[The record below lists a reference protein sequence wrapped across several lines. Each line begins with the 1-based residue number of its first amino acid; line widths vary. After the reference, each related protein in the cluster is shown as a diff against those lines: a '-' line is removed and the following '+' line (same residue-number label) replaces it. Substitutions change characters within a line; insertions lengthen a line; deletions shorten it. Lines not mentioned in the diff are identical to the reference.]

1 MDPYDFNITAGI
13 EDVAA
18 KYDFTF
24 MMNDNITSRFGASAT
39 FHQYGQGKL
48 NDKTGAIGAFMGV
61 DPANEVVRK
70 ALEYSLYFTNDH
82 KLGPLFSIRYGLR
95 LSMFQNVGAE
105 TLYLF
110 NDNYECYDQVDY
122 GKGEIFNTEIN
133 LEPRVAAMYQINE
146 FSSIKASYLRTVQYA
161 QVATNAT
168 GGIPFDLWFPSS
180 PNIKPQKCDQFAI
193 GYFRNFMNDNIETS
207 VELFYKNI
215 HNVIDFV
222 DDAFFI
228 GNIYVDGE
236 VRAGKGRSYG
246 AEFLVRKNFGN
257 FTGWISYTYSRS
269 LRTVK
274 EINFGEEYVSPY
286 DRPHNISIVLNYAF
300 NNRFDVSASWVYNT
314 GQPVTYPYGKY
325 TVDGVTYS
333 IYNGERNKSRYPDYH
348 RLDLSATIK
357 CKERKN
363 WQGEWN
369 FSVYNAYARKNVWA
383 VLFTTGED
391 NNIQAQQVS
400 LFSIIPSVSYNFK
413 F

>member
-1 MDPYDFNITAGI
+1 
-13 EDVAA
+13 
-18 KYDFTF
+18 
-24 MMNDNITSRFGASAT
+24 
-39 FHQYGQGKL
+39 
-48 NDKTGAIGAFMGV
+48 
-61 DPANEVVRK
+61 
-70 ALEYSLYFTNDH
+70 
-82 KLGPLFSIRYGLR
+82 
-95 LSMFQNVGAE
+95 
-105 TLYLF
+105 
-110 NDNYECYDQVDY
+110 
-122 GKGEIFNTEIN
+122 
-133 LEPRVAAMYQINE
+133 
-146 FSSIKASYLRTVQYA
+146 
-161 QVATNAT
+161 
-168 GGIPFDLWFPSS
+168 
-180 PNIKPQKCDQFAI
+180 
-193 GYFRNFMNDNIETS
+193 
-207 VELFYKNI
+207 
-215 HNVIDFV
+215 
-222 DDAFFI
+222 
-228 GNIYVDGE
+228 
-236 VRAGKGRSYG
+236 
-246 AEFLVRKNFGN
+246 
-257 FTGWISYTYSRS
+257 
-269 LRTVK
+269 VK

-391 NNIQAQQVS
+391 NSIQAQQVS

>member
-1 MDPYDFNITAGI
+1 
-13 EDVAA
+13 
-18 KYDFTF
+18 
-24 MMNDNITSRFGASAT
+24 
-39 FHQYGQGKL
+39 
-48 NDKTGAIGAFMGV
+48 
-61 DPANEVVRK
+61 
-70 ALEYSLYFTNDH
+70 
-82 KLGPLFSIRYGLR
+82 
-95 LSMFQNVGAE
+95 
-105 TLYLF
+105 
-110 NDNYECYDQVDY
+110 
-122 GKGEIFNTEIN
+122 
-133 LEPRVAAMYQINE
+133 
-146 FSSIKASYLRTVQYA
+146 
-161 QVATNAT
+161 
-168 GGIPFDLWFPSS
+168 
-180 PNIKPQKCDQFAI
+180 
-193 GYFRNFMNDNIETS
+193 MNDNIETS
-207 VELFYKNI
+207 VELFYKDI

-391 NNIQAQQVS
+391 NSIQAQQVS